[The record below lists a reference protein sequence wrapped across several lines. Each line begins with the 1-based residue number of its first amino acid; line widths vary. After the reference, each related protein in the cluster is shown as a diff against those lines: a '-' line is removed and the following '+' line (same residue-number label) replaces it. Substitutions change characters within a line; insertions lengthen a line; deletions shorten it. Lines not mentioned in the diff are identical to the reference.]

1 MAFLE
6 KPRAQLNR
14 LPRLRRF
21 ELFAAFVG
29 LIADLIALSSYVGIV
44 VKSPAPPGTPRGH
57 EEFFVWMFIALVYS
71 LGFINSHIY
80 RRWRRSAPRRSRFDD
95 DTTRRI
101 ALAALTSLPVTFVY
115 LRALGAAGGT
125 TQQSPLGYWT
135 GSPSE
140 TLFLTV
146 VVSFFVVPVIAFA
159 AYAFDMV
166 ISALASPR

>member
-6 KPRAQLNR
+6 KLRAQLNR
-14 LPRLRRF
+14 LSRLRRF

-44 VKSPAPPGTPRGH
+44 VKPPAPPGTPRGH
-57 EEFFVWMFIALVYS
+57 DEFFVWMFIALVYS
-71 LGFINSHIY
+71 LGFINSYIY
-80 RRWRRSAPRRSRFDD
+80 RRWRRSAPRRSRFDG

-115 LRALGAAGGT
+115 LRALDATYGKPS
-125 TQQSPLGYWT
+125 QSPLGHYSSSSW
-135 GSPSE
+135 E
-140 TLFLTV
+140 MLFLAARATLAV
-146 VVSFFVVPVIAFA
+146 APIIAFA